1 MNLKNL
7 SVKNKIHKRI
17 FNYLKNKKILETFK
31 EFENSV
37 KIKENLAVAVSG
49 GPDSLTLAFLAK
61 CYALKHKINIK
72 CFIVDH
78 KLRKESSIEAKTIK
92 KILKKSILIV
102 KF

>member
-37 KIKENLAVAVSG
+37 KIKHFFR
-49 GPDSLTLAFLAK
+49 D
-61 CYALKHKINIK
+61 IN
-72 CFIVDH
+72 
-78 KLRKESSIEAKTIK
+78 
-92 KILKKSILIV
+92 
-102 KF
+102 